1 MLEERFARP
10 AVDVRVTPNYHAIR
24 TAHFRLTLK
33 TWFKGLDKAL
43 LGLAAA
49 LTFILTAIVAML
61 VIGLAQ
67 ALSLL
72 QDAATDSWQ
81 RLLVVAAWQGSTFV
95 LLRALREAAFM
106 PRARAFFDS
115 LPLRPEQ
122 KLRAD
127 LVLALQSYSFLW
139 APIAWCIASS
149 GQPALACWSLAELT
163 ILSLCVNLAL
173 LRGAR
178 RAALLAVLAL
188 ANFAAAHGTAAW
200 VEPLRALC
208 AVLACAALRAAH
220 LPGAVPL
227 RSRPRLR
234 AFADRLALGS
244 GLVVPLLSHELRSNL
259 TVRLGVIAATLAA
272 CLTVIA
278 LRTSDASHAS
288 VVVFVAAIAALAL
301 YSLPALCRRTLLT
314 KLSFL
319 AGNPGFARR
328 MRFSV
333 YALPSAL
340 FAAAVLAAWPFDRS
354 GTALRDAAVFA
365 LLYLIG
371 VAGARASLGVVTW
384 FMPLSCAVA
393 LIILSAM
400 L

>member
-1 MLEERFARP
+1 M
-10 AVDVRVTPNYHAIR
+10 TSSYHAIR

-33 TWFKGLDKAL
+33 TWYRGLDKAL
-43 LGLAAA
+43 LGLAAS

-61 VIGLAQ
+61 VIGIAQ

-72 QDAATDSWQ
+72 QDAATDPSQ
-81 RLLVVAAWQGSTFV
+81 RLLVVAAWQGTTFV
-95 LLRALREAAFM
+95 LLRVMREAAFM

-122 KLRAD
+122 KLRTD
-127 LVLALQSYSFLW
+127 LILALQSYSFLW

-149 GQPALACWSLAELT
+149 GQVALASWSLAELAV
-163 ILSLCVNLAL
+163 LSLCVNLAL
-173 LRGAR
+173 LRGAV
-178 RAALLAVLAL
+178 RAALLTLLAL
-188 ANFAAAHGTAAW
+188 AIFAGAHGTAAW
-200 VEPLRALC
+200 VEPVRALC
-208 AVLACAALRAAH
+208 AVFACVALHGAY
-220 LPGAVPL
+220 LPGAVPP
-227 RSRPRLR
+227 RSRRRMR

-244 GLVVPLLSHELRSNL
+244 GLVVPLLTHELRSNL

-272 CLTVIA
+272 CLAVIG
-278 LRTSDASHAS
+278 LRTNDASHAS
-288 VVVFVAAIAALAL
+288 VVVFVAAVAALAL

-314 KLSFL
+314 KLAFL

-333 YALPSAL
+333 YVIPSAL
-340 FAAAVLAAWPFDRS
+340 FAAALLAAWPFDRS
-354 GTALRDAAVFA
+354 GTELRDAAVFA
-365 LLYLIG
+365 SLYLIG
-371 VAGARASLGVVTW
+371 VAGARASLAVIAW